1 MLRSQQAWNNSNKYS
16 FIGGEFKAS
25 HAEHSSL
32 FIIAFVFLCIG
43 VSSFLIF
50 FGALLV
56 LAGKGGTQK
65 ENSAYGLV
73 GGFYYY
79 TKTYY
84 YHLSYY
90 IMPDGLTMAFREI
103 LRSVETNNE
112 YVFTITL
119 ISQDVVVSSLGDN
132 GLVCA

>member
-50 FGALLV
+50 LEHCWYWRGKEEHKRKTLPTGWLGVLLLYKNLLLSLIV
-56 LAGKGGTQK
+56 LYNARWV
-65 ENSAYGLV
+65 NYG
-73 GGFYYY
+73 F
-79 TKTYY
+79 
-84 YHLSYY
+84 
-90 IMPDGLTMAFREI
+90 
-103 LRSVETNNE
+103 
-112 YVFTITL
+112 
-119 ISQDVVVSSLGDN
+119 LGDPSFF
-132 GLVCA
+132 

>member
-1 MLRSQQAWNNSNKYS
+1 MQSTAVSLSLLLFS
-16 FIGGEFKAS
+16 FALEFLLSSFFWSIVGTGGERRNTKGK
-25 HAEHSSL
+25 
-32 FIIAFVFLCIG
+32 LC
-43 VSSFLIF
+43 LR
-50 FGALLV
+50 
-56 LAGKGGTQK
+56 AGW
-65 ENSAYGLV
+65 
-73 GGFYYY
+73 GFYYY

-119 ISQDVVVSSLGDN
+119 ISQVLCLALIIFATVILNVLGNQYFLKRGVCDSSH
-132 GLVCA
+132 GLPI